1 MTSQPSSVLKPPYGA
16 NSGEWVP
23 SSPGSRPDIATPG
36 SSVPRLASPNSSSD
50 ADTRLPVPVRSRS
63 M

>member
-1 MTSQPSSVLKPPYGA
+1 MTSQPSAVRNPPYGA
-16 NSGEWVP
+16 NSGECVP
-23 SSPGSRPDIATPG
+23 SSPGSRPDTATLART
-36 SSVPRLASPNSSSD
+36 VPRPASPNSSSD